1 MKIII
6 LIPIYNDWQSVKKLL
21 EKINHE
27 VKGMDHSFSITLVN
41 DASTEQF
48 TENFSNLSNL
58 NSIQVINLKNNVG
71 HARCIATGLKYINEN
86 QQFDYIIPMDGD
98 GEDRPEEIKLFVEN
112 FNYYPN
118 KTIVG
123 ERVKRSE
130 NILFKICYFFH
141 KILTYTFTGQSIKF
155 GNYTCLTKSTI
166 EKMLSDKATWSSF
179 SGSLAKNCN
188 DKATISSVRGK
199 RYFGPSK
206 MSFLNLIK
214 HSLAIIGVF
223 KFSVLVRSI
232 LFVLVYM
239 FLIYQKISFIMI
251 LPIIFIGIFL
261 ISTFIISQRGSLDE
275 MNNSLSNI
283 LIIDKI
289 I

>member
-261 ISTFIISQRGSLDE
+261 ISTFIISQRGSLEE